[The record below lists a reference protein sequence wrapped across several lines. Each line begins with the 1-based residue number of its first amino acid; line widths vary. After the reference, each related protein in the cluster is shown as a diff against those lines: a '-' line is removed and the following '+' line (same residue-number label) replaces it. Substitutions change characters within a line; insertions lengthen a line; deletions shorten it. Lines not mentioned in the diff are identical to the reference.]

1 MKPNDYVLIQ
11 GEVKMKKLFKGMHI
25 LVGMCLFAMLF
36 VACPNNAQG
45 GEKPNPAEKKDILI
59 KSITLGGISC
69 EEGKDVFVG
78 EDQAELVVELKEAC
92 EDLIVKVNNG
102 ATTVVTQGK
111 KVKYN
116 LQGITEAGL
125 TTKIDITAKNKNAKS
140 FNFVAKKLG
149 MIGLESVTFD
159 DVPCAENATIDVNKS
174 EGNVKVTF
182 EQAYEGLSV
191 TIAGKPA
198 ATLVGKVATGKI
210 ESISEEG
217 TEIKIESTANGKKPF
232 SYKFTLKKLKL
243 SEIGIESVTFDDM
256 SCAENATIETEKAE
270 GDVKVTFV
278 ESYAGLSVT
287 IAGTTATITGK
298 EATAKIENI
307 TLEGIEVS
315 INATATGKE
324 AKTYKFT
331 LKKLPPLPEIR
342 KLSFK
347 GKNIDPTA
355 QFYKDGKDYFSD
367 KAPFIKDIK
376 ADGSTKIGDVKESK
390 LEITLKYTGTPSN
403 PKLEIKNVTT
413 DVTTSSTT
421 ASPVLSTIDVSTE
434 LKKGDNVFI
443 LTYSEDGKR
452 PFVLKFIVGYDEPKY
467 EPISRIVVH
476 GKWFATEDAFAS
488 LENGSESI
496 TVAGKASA
504 EVEVEMPETWYYDTA
519 EFTLKIDGVSCPKT
533 DFQKTAWGENAKWT
547 VKKDVALDVGTTKEL
562 KIEFENTTRSYK
574 KEYKVNLVHY
584 AVNEL
589 DSLIFAEATTTKK
602 IDSKVYS
609 SFKFDAEKSYY
620 KAKTNFKSE
629 DRTENVHFF
638 LSSKDSDATVKY
650 AVSTTLVEPKDI
662 SAWQDASKKNVSYID
677 GSETITKEAYAIENQ
692 ALNYGSQ
699 YLYILLEKGA
709 IKTYYITE
717 VLRDKVKADDVSGDQ
732 ELVYQDDGGNKLA
745 DGYPLATKGL
755 IRVLPTNPR
764 AKVALVT
771 PEEKDFE
778 KKTDGWFECQIEL
791 PEDKTK
797 FSYKII
803 GEDTTKEKLYND
815 SYYQAFS
822 KAPLIKELKFAYKE
836 NTAEYQKKLVGN
848 VDGTHYLSFDKELAK
863 DKKIY
868 LFVKAYKGL
877 GIAVLPDFTEK
888 KKTET
893 ETLTNY
899 VFELDVTSLVD
910 AAETKKEYSLNL
922 TLDSKPCN
930 PFKVTAF
937 LQDEII
943 KSMFVRGKKC
953 VQLPEGNKWVC
964 KADMNISA
972 YKRFIIDLYL
982 LQNETPKNTN
992 RLVKMFQDGEEKLLT
1007 INEKAKNVLSFEY
1020 KDFEVASNQKITLKI
1035 QYFADKTQTA
1045 TPTKEYTLEIEDI

>member
-1 MKPNDYVLIQ
+1 
-11 GEVKMKKLFKGMHI
+11 MKKLFKGMHI

-59 KSITLGGISC
+59 KSVTLGGVGC

-92 EDLIVKVNNG
+92 EDLVVKVNNS

-149 MIGLESVTFD
+149 TIGVESVTFD

-243 SEIGIESVTFDDM
+243 SEIGIESVTFDDVL
-256 SCAENATIETEKAE
+256 CAENATIETEKAE

-421 ASPVLSTIDVSTE
+421 ASPILSTIDASTE
-434 LKKGDNVFI
+434 LKKGDNSFI

-452 PFVLKFIVGYDEPKY
+452 PFVLKFIVG
-467 EPISRIVVH
+467 
-476 GKWFATEDAFAS
+476 
-488 LENGSESI
+488 
-496 TVAGKASA
+496 
-504 EVEVEMPETWYYDTA
+504 
-519 EFTLKIDGVSCPKT
+519 
-533 DFQKTAWGENAKWT
+533 
-547 VKKDVALDVGTTKEL
+547 
-562 KIEFENTTRSYK
+562 
-574 KEYKVNLVHY
+574 
-584 AVNEL
+584 
-589 DSLIFAEATTTKK
+589 
-602 IDSKVYS
+602 
-609 SFKFDAEKSYY
+609 
-620 KAKTNFKSE
+620 
-629 DRTENVHFF
+629 
-638 LSSKDSDATVKY
+638 
-650 AVSTTLVEPKDI
+650 
-662 SAWQDASKKNVSYID
+662 
-677 GSETITKEAYAIENQ
+677 
-692 ALNYGSQ
+692 
-699 YLYILLEKGA
+699 
-709 IKTYYITE
+709 
-717 VLRDKVKADDVSGDQ
+717 
-732 ELVYQDDGGNKLA
+732 
-745 DGYPLATKGL
+745 
-755 IRVLPTNPR
+755 
-764 AKVALVT
+764 
-771 PEEKDFE
+771 
-778 KKTDGWFECQIEL
+778 
-791 PEDKTK
+791 
-797 FSYKII
+797 
-803 GEDTTKEKLYND
+803 
-815 SYYQAFS
+815 
-822 KAPLIKELKFAYKE
+822 
-836 NTAEYQKKLVGN
+836 
-848 VDGTHYLSFDKELAK
+848 
-863 DKKIY
+863 
-868 LFVKAYKGL
+868 
-877 GIAVLPDFTEK
+877 
-888 KKTET
+888 
-893 ETLTNY
+893 
-899 VFELDVTSLVD
+899 
-910 AAETKKEYSLNL
+910 
-922 TLDSKPCN
+922 
-930 PFKVTAF
+930 
-937 LQDEII
+937 
-943 KSMFVRGKKC
+943 
-953 VQLPEGNKWVC
+953 
-964 KADMNISA
+964 
-972 YKRFIIDLYL
+972 
-982 LQNETPKNTN
+982 
-992 RLVKMFQDGEEKLLT
+992 
-1007 INEKAKNVLSFEY
+1007 
-1020 KDFEVASNQKITLKI
+1020 
-1035 QYFADKTQTA
+1035 
-1045 TPTKEYTLEIEDI
+1045 